1 MSTTPTTT
9 FAKASD
15 LGGGSYF
22 KPADH
27 MTDLALLVEPKRI
40 DKDVPSTYNGQTRK
54 RDEVTADITVF
65 KTQESLDRGEPS
77 EVLKSVKVVHGM
89 LTSSLEK
96 VMGGAM
102 LGIVRKIPTQAGA
115 GYAFRD
121 VEADAEAKVGT
132 FYAKREQAAAEA
144 VAEAPSFD

>member
-1 MSTTPTTT
+1 MSNTNP

-27 MTDLALLVEPKRI
+27 MTDLALLVEPKRV
-40 DKDVPSTYNGQTRK
+40 DKDVASTYNGVTRN
-54 RDEVTADITVF
+54 RDEVTADITIF
-65 KTQESLDRGEPS
+65 KTQESLDKGEPS

-96 VMGGAM
+96 VMNGAM
-102 LGIVRKIPTQAGA
+102 LGIVRKIPTQAGS

-121 VEADAEAKVGT
+121 VEADAEAKVAN
-132 FYAKREQAAAEA
+132 FYTARESAAAAA
-144 VAEAPSFD
+144 VAEAPSFA

>member
-1 MSTTPTTT
+1 MTATP

-15 LGGGSYF
+15 LGGGTFF
-22 KPADH
+22 KPGEH

-40 DKDVPSTYNGQTRK
+40 DKGVKSTYNNVVRE
-54 RDEVTADITVF
+54 RDEVTADVTVF
-65 KTQESLDRGEPS
+65 KTQESLDKGEPS
-77 EVLKSVKVVHGM
+77 DVLKSVKVTHGM

-102 LGIVRKIPTQAGA
+102 LGIVRKIPTQAGS

-121 VEADAEAKVGT
+121 VEGDAEAKVFAYYT
-132 FYAKREQAAAEA
+132 KRESAAAEA
-144 VAEAPSFD
+144 VADAPDFD